1 MDMGQYGKKIE
12 EFLESKGEV
21 IQRLSISTKELEDNY
36 LVDKDGVI
44 NLVPKIGGQVKDPA
58 VPKVITTSR
67 LFYDFGIVRI
77 ELR

>member
-36 LVDKDGVI
+36 LIDKDGVI
-44 NLVPKIGGQVKDPA
+44 TLVPKISGQVL
-58 VPKVITTSR
+58 IR
-67 LFYDFGIVRI
+67 LFMSPKRNTITVY
-77 ELR
+77 LSHTLHS